1 MGRSCNRNGRR
12 QECFQIFNRS
22 PIGKRP
28 LGRPR
33 RRWEE
38 NIRMDLKEIGIN
50 TRNWVDS
57 AERLIESLCECGI
70 EPPDSISHGVS

>member
-1 MGRSCNRNGRR
+1 MSAFKNLTGTPKGN
-12 QECFQIFNRS
+12 
-22 PIGKRP
+22 RP

-33 RRWEE
+33 RRWED
-38 NIRMDLKEIGIN
+38 NIRINFKEININ

-57 AERLIESLCECGI
+57 TQGLLGSSCVCGI